1 MGNRSVVQTFDLL
14 PITVAITKGVTMLLG
29 EVIYKVGQK
38 HRLALPKKFR
48 QILGDRLIVTRGYE
62 GCLVIVSDAE
72 WQPLIAEVDNASFL
86 DSNARTSAR
95 FLLGGAN
102 ELVLDSQGRF
112 VVPETLYEH
121 AKLGQEVV
129 FVGLGKWIEVWDA
142 KRWQE
147 MQQQLSTDGSAI
159 AQKLI
164 ASANQNSGV

>member
-1 MGNRSVVQTFDLL
+1 
-14 PITVAITKGVTMLLG
+14 MLLG
-29 EVIYKVGQK
+29 EVVYKVGQK

-62 GCLVIVSDAE
+62 GCLVIVSEAE

-86 DSNARTSAR
+86 DINARASAR

-112 VVPETLYEH
+112 VVPEALYNY
-121 AKLGQEVV
+121 AGLGDEVV

-142 KRWQE
+142 TRWQSI
-147 MQQQLSTDGSAI
+147 QQQLANDGSAI
-159 AQKLI
+159 AQKLS
-164 ASANQNSGV
+164 ASANKNIEN